1 MDSDSLLFYL
11 EVIKEVIE
19 AGTVPSIDNIEK
31 HIGHRA
37 KRHELV
43 ECPQCNNDG
52 GWLGVFGS
60 QQFAKRRRSGFLSA
74 FNQEPLRG
82 FPYPCVGVR
91 QKREQISRT
100 QLRKLW
106 PVSRGASL
114 LELS

>member
-43 ECPQCNNDG
+43 EAVGLLLEDG
-52 GWLGVFGS
+52 
-60 QQFAKRRRSGFLSA
+60 RI
-74 FNQEPLRG
+74 
-82 FPYPCVGVR
+82 
-91 QKREQISRT
+91 QKRITLVGWDADWQPREVEYYYPSP
-100 QLRKLW
+100 RK
-106 PVSRGASL
+106 GA
-114 LELS
+114 